1 MSLNDRHGDL
11 IDAWLDATL
20 DDAGLA
26 ELEGLLLESAEA
38 RQDFWQRAAIHGLL
52 REAAKMAYAA
62 RVPDDA
68 GGHAAGSHGPG
79 RGAGHANPA
88 LARGAP
94 PPAGNSRFRFQRGL
108 LLGAVAVLVGGCGLG
123 SGATSIVLAYSGLLS
138 RVIKP
143 LMVHEEGFE
152 HPPAPAHDYLPTE
165 LNVWGGDETKVVGAE
180 SQIVPRSGRSML
192 RFVSSH
198 PQGMHYEGK
207 ASEVWRV
214 LDLDQLRQLGAAN
227 DLQVEITA
235 FFNGVVPPGV
245 PRAGCLVGAIAT
257 DVQPAEL
264 GERWRTLFDAAEV
277 ATTRIAIGQRSSV
290 IDGDPATWQR
300 LSASVTVPA
309 EARYLVLYCLASTRP
324 ADQAHADAAEY
335 IDDITVTVSPIE
347 PRVIA
352 AAAAARQGGIR

>member
-11 IDAWLDATL
+11 IEAWLNETL

-68 GGHAAGSHGPG
+68 GGHPAGSHGSG

-88 LARGAP
+88 SMRGAP
-94 PPAGNSRFRFQRGL
+94 PAGKSRFRLGRGL

-123 SGATSIVLAYSGLLS
+123 SVATSIALAYSGLLA
-138 RVIKP
+138 RVITP
-143 LMVHEEGFE
+143 LLVHEEGFE
-152 HPPAPAHDYLPTE
+152 YPPAPAHDYLPTE

-180 SQIVPRSGRSML
+180 GQIVPRSGHSML

-277 ATTRIAIGQRSSV
+277 TATRIAIGQRSSV

-324 ADQAHADAAEY
+324 AEQAHADAAEY
-335 IDDITVTVSPIE
+335 IDDITVTVSPVE

-352 AAAAARQGGIR
+352 AARQGGNR